1 MTINYEANLVVGCY
15 ISHIDIEET
24 GSDDF
29 VLEYSEDMYTQYG
42 MIHST
47 CGFIG
52 FKVDCEQRLTIS
64 SVQKLSKVAKK
75 FRSITGQ
82 VAAIKACMHHI
93 LEEE

>member
-1 MTINYEANLVVGCY
+1 MNCEPNLVIGCY
-15 ISHIDIEET
+15 LCDIDPKGLFTTKAIREYIDKLYKEHQIQYY
-24 GSDDF
+24 DD
-29 VLEYSEDMYTQYG
+29 
-42 MIHST
+42 

-64 SVQKLSKVAKK
+64 SVQKLSKVANK

-82 VAAIKACMHHI
+82 VATVKACIHHV